1 MKCREKYLKLT
12 DLKLEF
18 EQLVNLIMFTTGRLG
33 RAQYKV

>member
-18 EQLVNLIMFTTGRLG
+18 EQLVNLIAYYGTAGTSAR
-33 RAQYKV
+33 